1 VVEAALLMALALQ
14 EALEEAVD
22 IVVAQEALGLL
33 VKALRVGLV

>member
-1 VVEAALLMALALQ
+1 VVEAALLVALALQ
-14 EALEEAVD
+14 EALEVVVD